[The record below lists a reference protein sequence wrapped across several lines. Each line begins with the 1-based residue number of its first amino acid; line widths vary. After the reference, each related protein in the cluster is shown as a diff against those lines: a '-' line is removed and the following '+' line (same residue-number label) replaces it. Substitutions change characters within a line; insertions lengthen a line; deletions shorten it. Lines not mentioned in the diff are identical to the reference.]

1 MEKKVQINGANERFV
16 RVREVAQIIGYSVTS
31 VWRRCKDGSFPLPV
45 RIGPGAVAWR
55 HSEIEAWMNSRQVS
69 STYHA

>member
-1 MEKKVQINGANERFV
+1 MQRTEQIHCASERLI

-31 VWRRCKDGSFPLPV
+31 IWRRCKDGSFPLPV

-55 HSEIEAWMNSRQVS
+55 HSEIEAWMNSRQI
-69 STYHA
+69 AR